1 MNSIDSITIAAAGWG
16 LLVLRLTLALILW
29 PHGAQKVLGW
39 FGGAG
44 WDGTYRTFTEKM
56 GIPPF
61 LTKVAMPTEFC
72 APICLALGL
81 FTRVAALGVMIM
93 MIVAMTK
100 HLKNGYFAN
109 WSGKKAGEGI
119 EFHVLYAGA
128 ALALLL
134 TGPGPWSIDAWFMNI
149 VHAIFG

>member
-16 LLVLRLTLALILW
+16 LLVLRLTLALIPW

-61 LTKVAMPTEFC
+61 LTKVAMLTEF
-72 APICLALGL
+72 APICLAL
-81 FTRVAALGVMIM
+81 
-93 MIVAMTK
+93 K
-100 HLKNGYFAN
+100 
-109 WSGKKAGEGI
+109 
-119 EFHVLYAGA
+119 
-128 ALALLL
+128 
-134 TGPGPWSIDAWFMNI
+134 
-149 VHAIFG
+149 VHGWLRWES

>member
-1 MNSIDSITIAAAGWG
+1 MG
-16 LLVLRLTLALILW
+16 
-29 PHGAQKVLGW
+29 
-39 FGGAG
+39 
-44 WDGTYRTFTEKM
+44 GTYQTFTEKM
-56 GIPPF
+56 GIPP
-61 LTKVAMPTEFC
+61 LLARVAMLTEFC

-93 MIVAMTK
+93 MLVAMTK
-100 HLKNGYFAN
+100 HIKNGYFAN

-134 TGPGPWSIDAWFMNI
+134 TGPGSWSIDAWFMDI
-149 VHAIFG
+149 MYGIFG

>member
-16 LLVLRLTLALILW
+16 LLVLRHSGLILW
-29 PHGAQKVLGW
+29 PTAPES
-39 FGGAG
+39 AG
-44 WDGTYRTFTEKM
+44 LVRRAGMGRNLRTFTEKM

-61 LTKVAMPTEFC
+61 LTKVAMLTEFC